1 MRLDKALEKTLNEQM
16 RGLPRLIKYHYPPR
30 GTMIFNL
37 RVKKNSCAWHKNQ
50 ILIFRKNTI

>member
-37 RVKKNSCAWHKNQ
+37 RVKKIAVHGIKT
-50 ILIFRKNTI
+50 KY